1 MTNHIHILL
10 KEENEPIELII
21 KRVGGS
27 YAYWYNWKYYREGHL
42 FQDRYRSEPVE
53 NDSYFLTVLRYI
65 HQNPVKANIVKNVNE
80 YEYSSYNDYI
90 EYKNDLVNTD
100 FAFSLMGKESF
111 VEFHNEIN
119 NDICLDINERVFR
132 LNDDDARKIIKK
144 ISKCENVS
152 EFQSLEV
159 KDRDKYLKMMK
170 NKGLSIR
177 QISRL
182 TGISKGVVEKL

>member
-1 MTNHIHILL
+1 ML

-27 YAYWYNWKYYREGHL
+27 YAYWYNWKYYRKGHL

-90 EYKNDLVNTD
+90 ENKNDLVNTD

-119 NDICLDINERVFR
+119 NDICLDIT
-132 LNDDDARKIIKK
+132 K
-144 ISKCENVS
+144 
-152 EFQSLEV
+152 EFS
-159 KDRDKYLKMMK
+159 D
-170 NKGLSIR
+170 
-177 QISRL
+177 
-182 TGISKGVVEKL
+182 